1 MKEERAEI
9 TSEKQASGLP
19 SVHIDWQRYEAYLES
34 SDMSEEDK
42 RAFIETLWNIM
53 LTFVDLGF
61 GLDPTSQVC
70 EKEPKIIHASD
81 TDMIKSENS
90 RASNQP
96 IRTLEAKGGQE

>member
-1 MKEERAEI
+1 MKEETEI

-19 SVHIDWQRYEAYLES
+19 SVHIDWQRYEAFLQDG
-34 SDMSEEDK
+34 DMSEEDK

-70 EKEPKIIHASD
+70 EKEPKIIHTRNS
-81 TDMIKSENS
+81 DMIKSENS
-90 RASNQP
+90 RPVNQP
-96 IRTLEAKGGQE
+96 VRTLEAKGGQE